1 MIKNI
6 DLNKKLFIS
15 AIITLFIP
23 ATYFT
28 ATTTD
33 INLYVIT
40 VLIKTIT
47 VIFSFSILLSLFIK
61 KIFKIN
67 FLSTLSST
75 LFFISIFFS
84 YSYILKL
91 FTYFFGNFSLVYDAE
106 ISLLITI
113 SLGVIFFLLLIKKNK
128 LLINFLFIFLPLIF
142 FINLFNTI
150 NLINTKENF
159 KYPIFSTESYFTN
172 EQHKKILTQNN
183 NRNIYYIVL
192 DGAVTLDEFNDE
204 IKKIDKQK
212 IIEEF
217 KKLKLNYVSGVK
229 SSYINDFLY
238 LDSLAI
244 SEIFNLRQF
253 KNIND
258 FDISN
263 FDKLLFTQP
272 ELFKWQSIA
281 NHISPAA
288 VFPNILTNYKS
299 TPLGIT
305 LEKMN
310 YNFYWGGSINSNC
323 IYFDKSICLQDK
335 LGIKNNFKYLTQ
347 FESIYKSNYVLR
359 NYLHLTPFIKIS
371 NKINESKFFNKNEKK
386 KLILQ
391 IDSIKRYLD
400 YEKIKLHNSFTFLY
414 LGMPRIHLTNKE
426 LPVSFNPDCNLRK
439 IYHKFDFNYSFNS
452 HKITNRL
459 HYLNKEQF
467 NDYYSSNYK
476 CMMKRIKDFMKHIN
490 TFDPTGLV
498 VFQSGH
504 DFPVNG
510 NQSKKESFNLL
521 TYAKV
526 PKVCQVYLNEE
537 FNNINAVRLLLS
549 CATAQKVNFI
559 KNNKI

>member
-15 AIITLFIP
+15 SIITSFIP

-28 ATTTD
+28 ATRTD
-33 INLYVIT
+33 IDLYVIT
-40 VLIKTIT
+40 TLIKTIII
-47 VIFSFSILLSLFIK
+47 IFSFSIFLSFFIK
-61 KIFKIN
+61 KIFKSN

-84 YSYILKL
+84 YGYILKL
-91 FTYFFGNFSLVYDAE
+91 FTKFFGNFSLVYYAE

-113 SLGVIFFLLLIKKNK
+113 VLGMIFFLLLIKKNK
-128 LLINFLFIFLPLIF
+128 LLINFIFVFLPLVF

-159 KYPIFSTESYFTN
+159 KYPIFSTENYFTN

-183 NRNIYYIVL
+183 NRNIYYIIL

-204 IKKIDKQK
+204 IKKIDKEK
-212 IIEEF
+212 ITEEF
-217 KKLKLNYVSGVK
+217 KKLKLKYVPEVK

-253 KNIND
+253 KNIGD

-263 FDKLLFTQP
+263 PDVLISTQA
-272 ELFKWQSIA
+272 ESRKWKIA
-281 NHISPAA
+281 NHISVHA

-305 LEKMN
+305 LKKMN

-335 LGIKNNFKYLTQ
+335 LGIKNNFKYLVQ
-347 FESIYKSNYVLR
+347 FENMYKSNYVLR
-359 NYLHLTPFIKIS
+359 TYLHLTPFIKIS
-371 NKINESKFFNKNEKK
+371 NKLNELNFFNNNTKK

-400 YEKIKLHNSFTFLY
+400 YTEIKSHNSFTFLY
-414 LGMPRIHLTNKE
+414 LGIPRIHLTNKE
-426 LPVSFNPDCNLRK
+426 LPISFSPNCNLRK
-439 IYHKFDFNYSFNS
+439 IHRKFDFNYSFSS
-452 HKITNRL
+452 HSITNRL
-459 HYLNKEQF
+459 HFLNNEQF
-467 NDYYSSNYK
+467 NDYYASNYK

-498 VFQSGH
+498 VFQAGH

-510 NQSKKESFNLL
+510 NQSKKENFNLL

-526 PKVCQVYLNEE
+526 PKECQKYLNKE

-549 CATAQKVNFI
+549 CATGQKVNLI